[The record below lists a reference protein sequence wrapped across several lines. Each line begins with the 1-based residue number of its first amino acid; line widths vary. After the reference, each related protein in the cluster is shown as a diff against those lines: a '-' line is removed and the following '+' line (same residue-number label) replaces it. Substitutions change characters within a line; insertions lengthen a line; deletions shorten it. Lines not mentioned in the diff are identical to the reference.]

1 MGSFCFVAMDCS
13 WKSYPTH
20 LTANSILYLGR
31 ALQQGCRGNQGRDK
45 CADRS
50 PARSNAR
57 PNRLRR
63 DKRQVNEDTPSLKHP
78 KSCRHKNCR
87 HEDGGQLS
95 PGRVVATCAYPPPS
109 AHGKWS

>member
-1 MGSFCFVAMDCS
+1 MGSFHFVAMDCS

-20 LTANSILYLGR
+20 LTANSILCLGR

-45 CADRS
+45 YADRS

-78 KSCRHKNCR
+78 KSESQKLSS
-87 HEDGGQLS
+87 GQVM
-95 PGRVVATCAYPPPS
+95 PGAPIYLHQLLGYGHDEPKQLATA
-109 AHGKWS
+109 